1 MCFKLCSITG
11 QTDIKRLRKENEQL
25 RREIWTLRDECDRL
39 NKRVK
44 AKFIEH
50 EQGVYSARCSVGN
63 GCTCQCNDGIGCDLV
78 HSRCN
83 SEVKRLFKNYC
94 FLMLLFLMFSLFK
107 GLRFM

>member
-1 MCFKLCSITG
+1 MYIFFVSG
-11 QTDIKRLRKENEQL
+11 QTDIKRLRKENEHL

-50 EQGVYSARCSVGN
+50 EHGVYNVRCSGVNNCSCQYNEVSG
-63 GCTCQCNDGIGCDLV
+63 GCEGV

-83 SEVKRLFKNYC
+83 SEVSANIPLGQFNATNKII
-94 FLMLLFLMFSLFK
+94 
-107 GLRFM
+107 